1 MNLEFVALT
10 FNQGL
15 KCWSHKGLPGRLI
28 FDNGM
33 PIFQRLAEV
42 RLDVIRDVISPSDGR
57 NATEH
62 RKSTKLVVAIFVAV
76 WRKKI
81 HTEL

>member
-1 MNLEFVALT
+1 M
-10 FNQGL
+10 
-15 KCWSHKGLPGRLI
+15 
-28 FDNGM
+28 
-33 PIFQRLAEV
+33 
-42 RLDVIRDVISPSDGR
+42 LDVIRDVMSPSDGK
-57 NATEH
+57 NAIAH